1 MGDRVA
7 VLKDGFLQQ
16 VGDAPAPL
24 RQSDQRVRG
33 GVHRVAV
40 DEPLR
45 VHRQRR
51 RRSRHGVRRPQ
62 TVAFGSET
70 LAKFPSLGQFSGQRV
85 IVGIR
90 PEDFEDAVV
99 ADEAPPDRRV
109 HGQAKL
115 VEALGSELMVHF
127 VLDDAK
133 TVNSG
138 DPDAPEQELG
148 EGISNAVARFS
159 PRSKVHTD
167 DAMEIAVNTDNL
179 HFFDAQTPANAIAVV
194 GGTGESRSALHGTGQ
209 DPPHEEALEQEEH
222 DQRHRRLDER
232 AGRSGGVRTAR
243 TRRPD
248 WRSSPWSGR
257 RLG

>member
-1 MGDRVA
+1 M
-7 VLKDGFLQQ
+7 
-16 VGDAPAPL
+16 
-24 RQSDQRVRG
+24 
-33 GVHRVAV
+33 
-40 DEPLR
+40 
-45 VHRQRR
+45 
-51 RRSRHGVRRPQ
+51 
-62 TVAFGSET
+62 
-70 LAKFPSLGQFSGQRV
+70 

-109 HGQAKL
+109 RGQAKL

-179 HFFDAQTPANAIAVV
+179 HFFDAQT
-194 GGTGESRSALHGTGQ
+194 R
-209 DPPHEEALEQEEH
+209 
-222 DQRHRRLDER
+222 ER
-232 AGRSGGVRTAR
+232 IQ
-243 TRRPD
+243 
-248 WRSSPWSGR
+248 
-257 RLG
+257 